1 MHLYKTTAGFIIE
14 KNSEYRIVDG
24 VTDWGTFINR
34 DDLRDFIEKEWKKAK
49 PLTYSFESADNIL
62 APVSSQEVWAAGVT
76 YHSSRLARM
85 EESQDSGG
93 GDFYSRVYQ
102 ADRPE
107 IFFKA
112 TPNRVVGH
120 RGSFRIRQDSTWDVP
135 EPELTLFATS
145 SGKIVAY
152 TIGNDV
158 SSRSIEGENPLYL
171 PQAKTFD
178 KCACLGPGLYIPE
191 CPIPQDAKVSI
202 KITRNGEEKFC
213 GETLI
218 SQMKR
223 TPDELIEY
231 LFRECS
237 FTNGVF
243 LMTGTGIVPEKNFSL
258 RSGDVVVIS
267 IDFIGTL
274 INSVE

>member
-1 MHLYKTTAGFIIE
+1 MHLYKTTAGFII
-14 KNSEYRIVDG
+14 KNNSEYRIVDG

-191 CPIPQDAKVSI
+191 CPIPRDAKVSI

-223 TPDELIEY
+223 TPDELIGY

-258 RSGDVVVIS
+258 RSGDVVAIS

>member
-85 EESQDSGG
+85 EESQGSGG

-191 CPIPQDAKVSI
+191 CPIPRDAKVSI
-202 KITRNGEEKFC
+202 KITRHGEEKFC

-258 RSGDVVVIS
+258 RSGDVVAIS